1 MTINQLNN
9 TIMRKLFSLFSV
21 LMTALS
27 LNATVLT
34 KDVTWTLTG
43 EGNTFE
49 LGAWGNMDTKWGWTE
64 GCGEYDQLVFE
75 FGNPTGDIVVKA
87 QFTNG
92 SGDIASTAVLHVGDN
107 SLAVNVMADVL
118 HSVDV
123 KNFCGSAQTIT
134 LNRMYLRKAVGPKQT
149 ETLWS
154 GSMEFSDWK
163 DWGDRLVIAPEKFAG
178 LHVGDL
184 IQLEY
189 SVSGSYQQLNL
200 ISPYNSNAMNFLGVL
215 DGGNYNINSEAN
227 PSELTCAILSDA
239 DITNLQ
245 NQGGLS
251 INALHITLT
260 AVKLIK
266 YEVLWTGSTSAGN
279 WSGYQEINASKLADL
294 KVGNII
300 CVRLSDLTIDG
311 ESQVALYDG
320 SWAAFSPSVN
330 HVFEA
335 GDETP
340 MIVEFPVTYKME
352 KQLRGKNLLVRGK
365 NFTMT
370 DIYVEE
376 GTPTTTVAAYLNVSA
391 AGMATYVL
399 PFDVPSLPDG
409 IRAYN
414 LTNDGSEEIVATETS
429 ALTADH
435 PVLIIAPEG
444 EYEFISEAGA
454 SDDISAKTGT
464 YTNGALIGTYQTID
478 PLAQT
483 TAGNFNYLLQNGT
496 DGVAFYQVLDDACS
510 VAPYRAYLSC
520 AYNAATPKAGMP
532 PKKVLRIVFHE
543 NTVTGV
549 EKVQGDNVEGKK
561 LLRDGQLCILHK
573 GTIYNLQGQIIK

>member
-1 MTINQLNN
+1 
-9 TIMRKLFSLFSV
+9 MRKLFIFSAV

-34 KDVTWTLTG
+34 KDITWTLTG
-43 EGNTFE
+43 EGNTFN
-49 LGAWGNMDTKWGWTE
+49 LDGWGNMSTKWGWTE
-64 GCGEYDQLVFE
+64 GCAGYDQLVFE
-75 FGNPTGDIVVKA
+75 FDNPTGDIVVKA

-123 KNFCGSAQTIT
+123 KNFCGSAQTIK

-154 GSMEFSDWK
+154 GSVEFSDWK
-163 DWGDRLVIAPEKFAG
+163 TWGDRLVIAPEKFAG

-189 SVSGSYQQLNL
+189 SVSGSDQKINL
-200 ISPYNSNAMNFLGVL
+200 ISPYNSYKMAFAGVL
-215 DGGNYNINSEAN
+215 DEGNYNINSEAN

-245 NQGGLS
+245 TQGGLS

-266 YEVLWTGSTSAGN
+266 HEVLWTGSTSAGN

-294 KVGNII
+294 KVGNFI
-300 CVRLSDLTIDG
+300 CVRLSDVTIDG
-311 ESQVALYDG
+311 ESQVALWYNNG
-320 SWAAFSPSVN
+320 SWAEFSPSVN
-330 HVFEA
+330 HVFQA

-370 DIYVEE
+370 DIYIEE
-376 GTPTTTVAAYLNVSA
+376 GTPTTTVAEYLNVSA

-483 TAGNFNYLLQNGT
+483 TAGNYNYLLQNGT
-496 DGVAFYQVLDDACS
+496 DGVAFYQVLDNPCS

-561 LLRDGQLCILHK
+561 LLRDGQLCIFHK